1 MSQSY
6 GTILDPYRKLKE
18 PLGVKGNRQTV
29 VINNN
34 PSTIDQG
41 QTLTIRFPNLGSND
55 VIVPGTARVA
65 FQIDLSSESDENR
78 TVVTNLGRAI
88 VSQITVKLEGRE
100 VLSLNN
106 ADTFLIY
113 SDLWLTKNERDDAVY
128 QGIQSDGGL
137 KHRVD
142 AGDKSS
148 NAESELLGQVYGN
161 RFCIPLDFELL
172 NAHLPY
178 YQGALRDRL
187 SYELKFNEYGSVIRS
202 SDTETKYTI
211 SNITL
216 EFDTINHPELA
227 RLIAAQ
233 YQSRLAIY
241 YERILHHSTMR
252 KNKADTIWNLNFNT
266 PARSMKG
273 ILILFTEAA
282 TPYERSAES
291 YYNPKIT
298 KLTCTI
304 EGQPNQLY
312 ASGLLPYQHFDEARK
327 LFAGGRLRNPT
338 SDLVSKDLH
347 LHDVRLS
354 DYLKNKYCLWLDLR
368 STDDNKLHG
377 SGRRIENA
385 SEGVTLQIEKTKE
398 DAEDLD
404 IHLFIISDA
413 QLNIEE
419 NRLKDIVY

>member
-6 GTILDPYRKLKE
+6 GTILDPYRKYKE
-18 PLGVKGNRQTV
+18 PLGVKGIRQTIT
-29 VINNN
+29 INNN

-41 QTLTIRFPNLGSND
+41 QTLTVRFPNLGSND

-65 FQIDLSSESDENR
+65 FKIDLTSASDANR
-78 TVVTNLGRAI
+78 NIVANLGRAI

-113 SDLWLTKNERDDAVY
+113 SDLWLTKNEREDSVY
-128 QGIQSDGGL
+128 QGIQSDDAL

-142 AGDKSS
+142 AADKSS
-148 NAESELLGQVYGN
+148 DAKSELLAQVYGN

-187 SYELKFNEYGSVIRS
+187 SYELKFNEYGSVIKS
-202 SDTETKYTI
+202 SDTEAKYTI
-211 SNITL
+211 SDITL
-216 EFDTINHPELA
+216 EFDIINHPELA

-266 PARSMKG
+266 PARSIKG
-273 ILILFTEAA
+273 ILILFTEAV

-304 EGQPNQLY
+304 EGRPNQIY
-312 ASGLLPYQHFDEARK
+312 SSGLLPYQHFDEAKK
-327 LFAGGRLRNPT
+327 LFAGGRLRHPT
-338 SDLVSKDLH
+338 SDLVSKELH

-354 DYLKNKYCLWLDLR
+354 DYLKDKYCLWLDLR
-368 STDDNKLHG
+368 STSDNLLHG
-377 SGRRIENA
+377 SGRSVLNSSDGI
-385 SEGVTLQIEKTKE
+385 TLQLEKTKE
-398 DAEDLD
+398 EDEEID
-404 IHLFIISDA
+404 IHLYIIFDA
-413 QLNIEE
+413 QLNIED